1 MESTSALRFLQQ
13 ENARLQ
19 EENKSLREDSLAF
32 QRYMEALKDL
42 YSATQQIT
50 SEQNLLSLLDQILY
64 NAMGVLRA
72 EGGSLLLSD
81 EETDELVF
89 VLVHGNI
96 KNKLNGYRLKNDV
109 GIVGWVATNREPLIV
124 NNPRQDTRFFFNVD
138 DEFSF
143 VTRSILCVPMIT
155 RGKLIG
161 VIELL
166 NKKEGEFLETD
177 ATLLLILGQVAAIAL
192 EEMQARFEAEE
203 KALA

>member
-19 EENKSLREDSLAF
+19 EENKTLREDSLAF

-50 SEQNLLSLLDQILY
+50 FEENLLNLLDQILY

-72 EGGSLLLSD
+72 EGGSLLLLD

-89 VLVHGNI
+89 VLVHGDI
-96 KNKLNGYRLKNDV
+96 KNKLHGYRLKKNV
-109 GIVGWVATNREPLIV
+109 GIVGWVAIQREPLIV
-124 NNPRQDTRFFFNVD
+124 NNPRQDSRFFLNVD
-138 DEFSF
+138 EEFSF

-155 RGKLIG
+155 RGKLMG

-166 NKKEGEFLETD
+166 NKAEGEFTEMD

-192 EEMQARFEAEE
+192 EEMQTKLEAEE
-203 KALA
+203 KTPA